1 MPMDVS
7 DEGDQV
13 SSRLRGNLLFTVYT
27 FALSIFYI
35 ILVFKLKEGNQ
46 STFEFE
52 KENNG
57 GKNRIDKTNPM
68 SSLWNSDRRQLIDV
82 LELWQPHKEK
92 LMADTLIDGV
102 IQQVIQ
108 APRPLFLFWKKSG
121 LVGNLVFFSSWR
133 VILAWDDILLTWNKP
148 LWNTCMF

>member
-1 MPMDVS
+1 MDVS

-46 STFEFE
+46 STFELE

-57 GKNRIDKTNPM
+57 GKNRIDRTNPI
-68 SSLWNSDRRQLIDV
+68 SLLWNSDRHQLIDV
-82 LELWQPHKEK
+82 LEL
-92 LMADTLIDGV
+92 
-102 IQQVIQ
+102 
-108 APRPLFLFWKKSG
+108 
-121 LVGNLVFFSSWR
+121 
-133 VILAWDDILLTWNKP
+133 
-148 LWNTCMF
+148 